1 MVDPAEVLQN
11 PAARHTERAQ
21 LRRDWILSLAECSRR
36 AKEAIAKAAEVLAED
51 VPGRRP
57 DAEVAQAWAAVAQ
70 GWETL
75 SHAEAAR
82 SVAAAA
88 FTVDQTALAS
98 TPRSRSATA
107 VHGRT
112 RRCGRPLRTYPRQT
126 GDGPGGVRS
135 RREGEQ
141 YDHLAS
147 HMLSGNRGRP

>member
-1 MVDPAEVLQN
+1 MVTPPSAEAGWEPA
-11 PAARHTERAQ
+11 PGPGSGSGPGSSPARHADGPPPPRTPA
-21 LRRDWILSLAECSRR
+21 CH
-36 AKEAIAKAAEVLAED
+36 
-51 VPGRRP
+51 
-57 DAEVAQAWAAVAQ
+57 VAQAWAAVAQ

-88 FTVDQTALAS
+88 FTVDQTAFAS

-107 VHGRT
+107 AHGRT